1 MGRRGAL
8 IVNAME
14 KLGLKNVDLASK
26 LECSVRSVTEYRR
39 GKIPRID
46 ILNKLL
52 IILQISYEEYM
63 REGEE

>member
-1 MGRRGAL
+1 MDRRGAL

-14 KLGLKNVDLASK
+14 NLGMKNVDLANR
-26 LECSVRSVTEYRR
+26 LECSVRSITEYRK

-52 IILQISYEEYM
+52 IILRISYEEYM
-63 REGEE
+63 KDGEE

>member
-39 GKIPRID
+39 GKIPRTD